1 MLGWGTGARWKSCSC
16 PLLIHP
22 CCFTPGL
29 KCQVTVDPLVH
40 MVNGFRLSGDYF
52 KHMPKSTISMAQVE
66 MTPFQAH
73 PSPSLCIAMTSGQD
87 VTKSQHRKQYHTQIL
102 HIHCQVRYGEEVQNV
117 KTANQITSSSPATP
131 KSIISIARLDMDQEG
146 TECQNS
152 KQTQQ

>member
-117 KTANQITSSSPATP
+117 EIANQITSSSPATP

-146 TECQNS
+146 TVSQNS
-152 KQTQQ
+152 KQTHQ